1 MKKSIPIKIVIDML
15 IHMRFIMSVHKAE
28 LLKKSA
34 RHHPFNV
41 KSVFLAGVVTG
52 GIMNKVYIEDGR
64 FHGLKIAEEIEQCLI

>member
-34 RHHPFNV
+34 RHHPI
-41 KSVFLAGVVTG
+41 KKELRIRKT
-52 GIMNKVYIEDGR
+52 
-64 FHGLKIAEEIEQCLI
+64 